1 MSLKLLYRDAEQYT
15 RLDQT
20 GFASTGII
28 FIFENLISGLKIGA
42 RIVPQH
48 NLQGGPMALIQFTR
62 NYHDLSTD
70 AGFQFE
76 FYCAECG
83 TKQ

>member
-1 MSLKLLYRDAEQYT
+1 
-15 RLDQT
+15 
-20 GFASTGII
+20 
-28 FIFENLISGLKIGA
+28 
-42 RIVPQH
+42 
-48 NLQGGPMALIQFTR
+48 MALIQFTR

-83 TKQ
+83 TKQWGSPGEELLARCIYNQEKC